1 MARVRHM
8 TQTYNNSIKRFLGV
22 NESPTGDNDLKNGE
36 AVEMENYRVTL
47 DGKLERRPGVIAED
61 SAMWESTLDMWS
73 GSLNGRDM
81 LVNIVPVLA
90 FDDDV
95 AAIRARVYGAKEP
108 DGLYDLESKTI
119 TRLAEIGICSCKAS
133 EIRRAHMFG
142 FQGKLYMLVQ
152 GGYYVWDGDL
162 TVTQLPEVTPY
173 VPLVVTA
180 STPSGGGTELEG
192 LNVLSDRYRVQFSPD
207 GTSTEFYLPVTGNAR
222 CDWVKLRNKTLSA
235 DYYSFDSGTNC
246 ITFQAAPAKGT
257 NTMEV
262 QMVYPQVTE
271 NLETRKVSFQST
283 SSSPWWEM
291 VEGDL
296 TDVSFS
302 LTSHRVA
309 TGTDG
314 ESTRRVFQQVI
325 EWTDKSFVKLS
336 AGVLVYKGVGTPVVC
351 MDSTASVS
359 FNEDTGRV
367 TVVIQYEV
375 DADADTQEH
384 IDTKYTYKFEFEYTA
399 GALGNATNA
408 GIVTN
413 MTRSVLFN
421 GATDSRVFL
430 YGDGTYTCIYSGIDE
445 NGTPR
450 ADYFPAMNQANIGSS
465 NTPIYGMV
473 RHYNALL
480 AFKPNEAY
488 RITYEAQTL
497 SDSTVIAGFNIRPIH
512 SAIGAANYGQAVLVY
527 NNPRTICHESVYEW
541 RLSYYTSASNR
552 DERNAKRISDRVRET
567 LAQMDWQNCW
577 CFDDETEYEYWVTD
591 GKTAIINNYAN
602 DTWYIYTGLPEV
614 RKLVRFDGELY
625 FGCNG
630 GIHRADKDKA
640 FDYLA
645 IMAGYQG
652 GTTLEKVEFSAV
664 WKGACFDA
672 SHDYLNKWVIDQ
684 YIGLL
689 NRGDNAVTVTIETDR
704 KDDYPERTVTGDED
718 AATPTMHHV
727 KIRHKAW
734 AFSRLKLTSV
744 QDKFSTIVSVDT
756 NYRLGTNGRGE

>member
-22 NESPTGDNDLKNGE
+22 NESPTGDNALKNGE

-47 DGKLERRPGVIAED
+47 DGKLERRPAFYIEAY
-61 SAMWESTLDMWS
+61 AMFSHVLDMWS
-73 GSLNGRDM
+73 GPLNGVDM
-81 LVNIVPVLA
+81 IVTIVREPVYTEGVVTGAAIKAVVYTAGPGDDVSDIGDGGHNIVTTAEINICTAPK
-90 FDDDV
+90 DDV
-95 AAIRARVYGAKEP
+95 KR
-108 DGLYDLESKTI
+108 
-119 TRLAEIGICSCKAS
+119 C
-133 EIRRAHMFG
+133 HMFG
-142 FQGKLYMLVQ
+142 FQGKLYFLVQ

-222 CDWVKLRNKTLSA
+222 CEWVKLRGKTLS
-235 DYYSFDSGTNC
+235 DSYYSFDSGTNC
-246 ITFQAAPAKGT
+246 ITFDTAPAKGT

-302 LTSHRVA
+302 LTSHKVA

-351 MDSTASVS
+351 TDSTASVS

-367 TVVIQYEV
+367 TVVIQHEV

-399 GALGNATNA
+399 GAMGNATNA

-450 ADYFPAMNQANIGSS
+450 ADYFPALNQANIGSS
-465 NTPIYGMV
+465 NTPVYGMV
-473 RHYNALL
+473 RHYNSLL
-480 AFKPNEAY
+480 AFKPDEAY

-512 SAIGAANYGQAVLVY
+512 SAIGTVNYDQAVLVY

-541 RLSYYTSASNR
+541 RLSYYTSSSNR
-552 DERNAKRISDRVRET
+552 DERNAKRISDRVRKT
-567 LAQMDWQNCW
+567 LSKIDWKNCW

-591 GKTAIINNYAN
+591 GETAIINNYAN
-602 DTWYIYTGLPEV
+602 DTWYIYTGLP
-614 RKLVRFDGELY
+614 KATKAVRFNGSLY
-625 FGCNG
+625 LG
-630 GIHRADKDKA
+630 GPGGVHRLNKEW
-640 FDYLA
+640 FRDYIA
-645 IMAGYQG
+645 S
-652 GTTLEKVEFSAV
+652 TSSLETVHFV
-664 WKGACFDA
+664 CTWKGACFDA

-689 NRGDNAVTVTIETDR
+689 NQEDNAVTATIETDR
-704 KDDYPERTVTGDED
+704 KNDYPERTIVADED
-718 AATPTMHHV
+718 AATPTMHHI

-744 QDKFSTIVSVDT
+744 VDKFSTIVSIDT
-756 NYRLGTNGRGE
+756 NYRLGTNGRRE